1 MGNKTDTTRNAMD
14 ALLDNLR
21 FLSKDIVSKILLKEE
36 FTAPAITSYGMN
48 SFHMSLPTA
57 YRT

>member
-1 MGNKTDTTRNAMD
+1 MGNKTDPTRNPMD
-14 ALLDNLR
+14 ALLENVR

-48 SFHMSLPTA
+48 SFHMSLPNSHR
-57 YRT
+57 Y